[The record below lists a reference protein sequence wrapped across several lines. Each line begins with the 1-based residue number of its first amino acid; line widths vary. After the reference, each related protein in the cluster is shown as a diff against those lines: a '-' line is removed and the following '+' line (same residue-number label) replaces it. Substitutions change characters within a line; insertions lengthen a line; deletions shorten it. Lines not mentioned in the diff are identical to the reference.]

1 MEYPIIF
8 MGYSIRDSNILSII
22 KFIVNCLDASQV
34 NLLEDR
40 FVFIEYRPGIVG
52 AEVTPY
58 TIMIENKPLTMKKV
72 TLDNFMLLYNAL
84 EHKKSK
90 LPVVILRRFKFEF
103 SLEVFLEI

>member
-1 MEYPIIF
+1 MKAV
-8 MGYSIRDSNILSII
+8 NILSII
-22 KFIVNCLDASQV
+22 KFIVNCLDESQV

-90 LPVVILRRFKFEF
+90 LPVVVLRRFKFEF